1 MKSKKPF
8 ALLIGLVLAG
18 CTTTPGSSAV
28 DDGTGGTTPDH
39 PSAAGP
45 VVSLQVVHRGDA
57 AALESTIA
65 PLRSKGIHATLL
77 VTSETIAGQCAA
89 IKAAQA
95 GGLEVGVFAQ
105 PENGASTLAS
115 LTREE
120 QETQITALRDAAETC
135 LGSDV
140 TLFGCAEYSQN
151 SDTYDVVNAL
161 GFRYNVGFVSRTE
174 HQIPGHTN
182 DVFPYCACADGQ
194 GFWAVP
200 MHSLFFDGQWL
211 PLADDVFATRVD
223 PSEWGALLLQEFD
236 RLREQNRP
244 FLALVHTDT
253 TGGNAAR
260 LTAFVALLDRA
271 VQRGARFMTVSE
283 YVAWA
288 KTRPTDP
295 VCEAP

>member
-1 MKSKKPF
+1 MRSTKLFVPLVWL
-8 ALLIGLVLAG
+8 ALTG
-18 CTTTPGSSAV
+18 CPAAPGPSGV
-28 DDGTGGTTPDH
+28 DDGTDGTTPDN
-39 PSAAGP
+39 PNASGP
-45 VVSLQVVHRGDA
+45 VVSLQVVHRGDV

-65 PLRSKGIHATLL
+65 PVRSRGIHATIL
-77 VTSETIAGQCAA
+77 VTSEVIAGQCAE
-89 IKAAQA
+89 IKAARA

-115 LTREE
+115 LTRQE
-120 QETQITALRDAAETC
+120 QETQIAALRDAAKTC

-140 TLFGCAEYSQN
+140 TVFGCAEYSQN

-161 GFRYNVGFVSRTE
+161 GFRYNLGFVSCTE
-174 HQIPGHTN
+174 HQVPGHTN
-182 DVFPYCACADGQ
+182 AVYPYCGCGDGQ

-211 PLADDVFATRVD
+211 PFADDVFATKVG
-223 PSEWGALLLQEFD
+223 PGEWGALLLQEFD

-244 FLALVHTDT
+244 FLAQVHTDT
-253 TGGNAAR
+253 TGGDAAR